1 MTKGTVSRPFLG
13 IRYRFISKDV
23 AILNEVPQGAFVQ
36 EVVEDGPAEKS
47 GVKEG
52 DIITKINDVAIDS
65 ENKVAEI
72 ISKSNIGRRLDLEIW
87 RDEKVYQLTATIGEF
102 SQE

>member
-1 MTKGTVSRPFLG
+1 MSRPFLG

-23 AILNEVPQGAFVQ
+23 AILNEVPQGAYIQ
-36 EVVEDGPAEKS
+36 EMVEDGPAQKA

-52 DIITKINDVAIDS
+52 DIITKINNVSIDS

-72 ISKSNIGRRLDLEIW
+72 ISKSNVGAYLDLTIW
-87 RDEKVYQLTATIGEF
+87 RDDKEIKVSATVGE
-102 SQE
+102 SPQQ